1 MSNLGALSS
10 LQYVAGDSLL
20 HRLDPR
26 SKYGFAIS
34 YSVTLV
40 SSNSLI
46 TSLVCM
52 IIVLFL
58 NLLSGLRFLMVWR
71 NIRGIIVVLLLLAGF
86 QASLNGIEAAV
97 LMMLKVLSFF
107 LMITLMLSTTPPE
120 KQIEGLRKLLTPLR
134 RLGINTETFVFMF
147 TVAVIY
153 MPLLLEDAI
162 RIMQAQRVRGLHDS
176 RWNIARRGKDMFLLL
191 TPLLLMIIRRAE
203 RLSEAMESRC
213 YQPGSERT
221 GYYQMKI
228 AKHDITVLI
237 LALLFPFILLYL
249 I

>member
-1 MSNLGALSS
+1 MNNLGALSS

-34 YSVTLV
+34 YLVTLV

-46 TSLVCM
+46 TSWVGM
-52 IIVLFL
+52 VIVISSY
-58 NLLSGLRFLMVWR
+58 LLSGFHLLMVW
-71 NIRGIIVVLLLLAGF
+71 NNLRGIIVVLFILGSI
-86 QASLNGIEAAV
+86 QASLNGIEPAA
-97 LMMLKVLSFF
+97 LMTLKVLSFF

-120 KQIEGLRKLLTPLR
+120 KQIEGLRKLLSPVRL
-134 RLGINTETFVFMF
+134 LGINTETFVFMF

-153 MPLLLEDAI
+153 MPLLLEDTM
-162 RIMQAQRVRGLHDS
+162 RIMQAQRVRGLHNG
-176 RWNIARRGKDMFLLL
+176 RWNIARRSRDMLLL
-191 TPLLLMIIRRAE
+191 LIPVLLMILRRAE

-213 YQPGSERT
+213 YQPGCERT
-221 GYYQMKI
+221 GYVQLKI
-228 AKHDITVLI
+228 AKHDIVVLI
-237 LALLFPFILLYL
+237 LAILLPFILLYP

>member
-1 MSNLGALSS
+1 MNNLGALSS

-34 YSVTLV
+34 YLVTLV

-46 TSLVCM
+46 TSWVGM
-52 IIVLFL
+52 VIVISSY
-58 NLLSGLRFLMVWR
+58 LLSGFHLLMVLK
-71 NIRGIIVVLLLLAGF
+71 NLRGIIVVLFILGSI
-86 QASLNGIEAAV
+86 QASLNGIEPAA
-97 LMMLKVLSFF
+97 LMTLKVLSLL

-120 KQIEGLRKLLTPLR
+120 KQIEGLRKLLSPVR

-153 MPLLLEDAI
+153 MPLLLEDTM
-162 RIMQAQRVRGLHDS
+162 RIMQAQRVRGLHNG
-176 RWNIARRGKDMFLLL
+176 RWNIARRSRDMLLL
-191 TPLLLMIIRRAE
+191 LIPVLLMILRRAE

-213 YQPGSERT
+213 YQPGCERT
-221 GYYQMKI
+221 GYVQLKI
-228 AKHDITVLI
+228 AKHDIIVLI
-237 LALLFPFILLYL
+237 LAILLPFILLYP

>member
-34 YSVTLV
+34 YSITLI

-52 IIVLFL
+52 VIAIFL
-58 NLLSGLRFLMVWR
+58 YLLSEIRLLMAWK
-71 NIRGIIVVLLLLAGF
+71 NIQGIIVVLFILDGF
-86 QASLNGIEAAV
+86 HVSVNGIEATA
-97 LMMLKVLSFF
+97 LMTLKVLSFF

-120 KQIEGLRKLLTPLR
+120 KQMEGLRKILTPLR
-134 RLGINTETFVFMF
+134 RSGINTETFVFMF

-153 MPLLLEDAI
+153 IPLLLEDTM
-162 RIMQAQRVRGLHDS
+162 RIMQAQRVRGLHGG
-176 RWNIARRGKDMFLLL
+176 RWNIAGRGKDMFLLL
-191 TPLLLMIIRRAE
+191 TPLLLMIFRRAE

-213 YQPGSERT
+213 YQPGCGRT

-228 AKHDITVLI
+228 AKHDIIVLI
-237 LALLFPFILLYL
+237 LALLLPFILLYSK
-249 I
+249 

>member
-1 MSNLGALSS
+1 MSNLGALAS

-26 SKYGFAIS
+26 SKYSFAIS
-34 YSVTLV
+34 YLVTLV

-46 TSLVCM
+46 TSLIGMV
-52 IIVLFL
+52 IVIFL
-58 NLLSGLRFLMVWR
+58 YLLSGLHLLMVW
-71 NIRGIIVVLLLLAGF
+71 NNLRGIIVVLFILGSF
-86 QASLNGIEAAV
+86 QASLSGIEAAA

-120 KQIEGLRKLLTPLR
+120 KQIEGLRKLLTPVR

-147 TVAVIY
+147 TIAVIY
-153 MPLLLEDAI
+153 MPLLLEDTM
-162 RIMQAQRVRGLHDS
+162 RIMQAQRVRGLHNG
-176 RWNIARRGKDMFLLL
+176 RWNIAGRGKDLLLLL
-191 TPLLLMIIRRAE
+191 TPLLLMILRRAE

-213 YQPGSERT
+213 YQPECERT
-221 GYYQMKI
+221 GYVQLKI
-228 AKHDITVLI
+228 AKHDIIVLI
-237 LALLFPFILLYL
+237 LAILLPFILLYP